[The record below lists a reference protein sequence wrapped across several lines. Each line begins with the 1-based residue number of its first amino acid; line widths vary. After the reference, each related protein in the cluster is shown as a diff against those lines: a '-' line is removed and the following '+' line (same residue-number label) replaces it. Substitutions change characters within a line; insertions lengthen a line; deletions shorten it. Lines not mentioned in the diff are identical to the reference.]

1 MATENT
7 QVAIRDSNLAVLT
20 NLLELGGQVIAGI
33 AGNDIANSI
42 QGTPI
47 TSAYLHEAMA
57 ARVQANVTAN
67 SGA

>member
-7 QVAIRDSNLAVLT
+7 QVAVRDSNHAVLT
-20 NLLELGGQVIAGI
+20 NLLELAGQVITGI

-67 SGA
+67 CGA